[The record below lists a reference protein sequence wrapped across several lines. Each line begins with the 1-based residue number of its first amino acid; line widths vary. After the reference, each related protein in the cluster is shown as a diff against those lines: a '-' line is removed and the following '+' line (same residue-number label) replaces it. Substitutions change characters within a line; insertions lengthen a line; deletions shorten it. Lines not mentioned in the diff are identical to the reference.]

1 MLARASGRVLC
12 FRAGDEAG
20 LEASAESDAE
30 LQIVTE
36 CWLEPQYGQ
45 IINSPPQRKH
55 YDGIT
60 YQQLPQAVSVI
71 TSLRICS
78 SLNMLRQEQT
88 ILLALSVF

>member
-1 MLARASGRVLC
+1 MSSVLC
-12 FRAGDEAG
+12 TGTCRAGDEAG
-20 LEASAESDAE
+20 IEASAESDAE

-45 IINSPPQRKH
+45 IINSPAQRKH

-78 SLNMLRQEQT
+78 NLNMLR
-88 ILLALSVF
+88 